1 MSSIIKI
8 SNEIANESI
17 SSALKNIIKVNK
29 QNDKN
34 TQTNNKKIVMKESK
48 KRSCLKSITWRILA
62 TLTTVS
68 ISYFYLNDM
77 SVAAKIGALDSSI
90 KFIIAFPTVLFPE
103 PDSPTSP
110 KISPLLTSIF
120 TFFAA

>member
-90 KFIIAFPTVLFPE
+90 KFIIHYCHERGYSSLKWGYIE
-103 PDSPTSP
+103 KEIDS
-110 KISPLLTSIF
+110 
-120 TFFAA
+120 